1 MSEMVRWIAE
11 HFDDVPPTPALV
23 IDATKHMRKNER
35 KQLFS
40 DDLPQMKT
48 AEGRWFEGVC
58 YERMLRLVERTDLIG
73 GIARKGA
80 DAPAVSSH
88 AALGQNGLFYS
99 NIGDIKI
106 RGNGQDLAEFDLL
119 LKDRDGNIAFAEI
132 VTSPTDMKEFEAEIR
147 FKKRLIG
154 FIYGQAQ
161 VPFLLY
167 STVDVS
173 RHPIVK
179 RIMKEPDNALVL
191 AGPCEELKKLIQGHA
206 VKNHVRKSPKN
217 PKFFR
222 ADEIRAKRP
231 FDFKALHEERRQ
243 RLLQMVAAKAPKAEF
258 AEPDDLPPIVRKILC
273 GGLYPSAAK
282 ALCASYPLTIRG
294 KPIPCAEVPKLYSKI
309 VLAVNLPDGDPIV
322 YLRSRHRKEYLKMVR
337 DKQGGFKFESARTP
351 HMAGFFLWLET
362 IQPSLGSQVAHE
374 ILMTFIGPG
383 RNSAPFVPN
392 TGAQRQ
398 PKEPK
403 EPKPQKEQ
411 PKPKPKRAPRQ
422 QKPKPQKEQAGS
434 GAAPEPG
441 PAGDAEDC
449 EGAAPPAAPA
459 PQKAGAGDS
468 CARRPA
474 RGRPDAGPGL
484 LRRALTPF
492 HVSVRQAA
500 GRPAA
505 AGQPLRGAEAGW
517 RRSSS
522 PFSAGRTS
530 RSRWSRSSR
539 RQGRAR

>member
-1 MSEMVRWIAE
+1 MSEMIRWVEE
-11 HFDDVPPTPALV
+11 HFDEVPPTPPLV

-40 DDLPQMKT
+40 DDLAQMKT

-58 YERMLRLVERTDLIG
+58 YERMLRLVERTDLVG

-80 DAPAVSSH
+80 DAPPVGQN
-88 AALGQNGLFYS
+88 AALGQNGFFYS

-119 LKDRDGNIAFAEI
+119 LRDADGNLAFAEI

-154 FIYGQAQ
+154 FVYGQAQ

-167 STVDVS
+167 SSVDVS

-179 RIMKEPDNALVL
+179 RIMKEPENGLIL
-191 AGPCEELKKLIQGHA
+191 TGPCEELKRLIAGHP
-206 VKNHVRKSPKN
+206 VKHHVRKSPKN

-222 ADEIRAKRP
+222 ADEVRAKRA

-243 RLLQMVAAKAPKAEF
+243 RLLQMVQSGAAKADF

-282 ALCASYPLTIRG
+282 AVCSSYPLTIRG
-294 KPIPCAEVPKLYSKI
+294 KPIPCGDVPKLYSKV
-309 VLAVNLPDGDPIV
+309 VLAVNLPDGDPII

-362 IQPSLGSQVAHE
+362 ITPTLGSQLAHE

-383 RNSAPFVPN
+383 RQAAPYVAPSASAPAKKRPVAA
-392 TGAQRQ
+392 AQPPLPGGRAEDGRNAGEGETA
-398 PKEPK
+398 K
-403 EPKPQKEQ
+403 
-411 PKPKPKRAPRQ
+411 APRRRRRRSR
-422 QKPKPQKEQAGS
+422 KKK
-434 GAAPEPG
+434 
-441 PAGDAEDC
+441 
-449 EGAAPPAAPA
+449 APA
-459 PQKAGAGDS
+459 K
-468 CARRPA
+468 
-474 RGRPDAGPGL
+474 GPE
-484 LRRALTPF
+484 APVPLT
-492 HVSVRQAA
+492 
-500 GRPAA
+500 
-505 AGQPLRGAEAGW
+505 
-517 RRSSS
+517 
-522 PFSAGRTS
+522 
-530 RSRWSRSSR
+530 
-539 RQGRAR
+539 

>member
-58 YERMLRLVERTDLIG
+58 YERMLRLAERTDLIG

-80 DAPAVSSH
+80 DAPSVSSH

-167 STVDVS
+167 SSVDVS
-173 RHPIVK
+173 HHPIVK
-179 RIMKEPDNALVL
+179 RIMKEPDNALIL
-191 AGPCEELKKLIQGHA
+191 AGPCEELKRLIHGHS
-206 VKNHVRKSPKN
+206 VKNHVRKAPKN
-217 PKFFR
+217 TKFFR

-243 RLLQMVAAKAPKAEF
+243 RLMQMVAAKAPKAEF

-282 ALCASYPLTIRG
+282 AVCASYPLTIRG
-294 KPIPCAEVPKLYSKI
+294 KPIPCGDVPRLYSKV

-362 IQPSLGSQVAHE
+362 IQPSLGSQVVHE
-374 ILMTFIGPG
+374 ILMTFIGEG
-383 RNSAPFVPN
+383 RRAAPLVPN
-392 TGAQRQ
+392 TNTPRQ
-398 PKEPK
+398 PKAA
-403 EPKPQKEQ
+403 KPQKEQ
-411 PKPKPKRAPRQ
+411 PKPKRESGQRKPR
-422 QKPKPQKEQAGS
+422 PKPQAKEP
-434 GAAPEPG
+434 APASE
-441 PAGDAEDC
+441 PAGGDGATAPRKRRRRSRRKSAP
-449 EGAAPPAAPA
+449 AAPPPPVATLPAVPA
-459 PQKAGAGDS
+459 PN
-468 CARRPA
+468 RP
-474 RGRPDAGPGL
+474 
-484 LRRALTPF
+484 
-492 HVSVRQAA
+492 V
-500 GRPAA
+500 
-505 AGQPLRGAEAGW
+505 
-517 RRSSS
+517 
-522 PFSAGRTS
+522 
-530 RSRWSRSSR
+530 
-539 RQGRAR
+539 

>member
-58 YERMLRLVERTDLIG
+58 YERMLRLAERTDLIG

-80 DAPAVSSH
+80 DAPTVSSH
-88 AALGQNGLFYS
+88 ASLGQNGLFYS

-132 VTSPTDMKEFEAEIR
+132 VTSPTEMKEFEAEIR

-173 RHPIVK
+173 HHPIVK
-179 RIMKEPDNALVL
+179 RIMKEPDNALIL
-191 AGPCEELKKLIQGHA
+191 AGPCEELKRLIHGHP
-206 VKNHVRKSPKN
+206 VKNHVRKAPKN
-217 PKFFR
+217 TKFFR
-222 ADEIRAKRP
+222 ADEIRARRP

-243 RLLQMVAAKAPKAEF
+243 RLMQMVAAKAPKAEF

-282 ALCASYPLTIRG
+282 AVCASYPLTIRG
-294 KPIPCAEVPKLYSKI
+294 KPIPCGDIPKLYSKV
-309 VLAVNLPDGDPIV
+309 VLAVNLPDGDPII

-362 IQPSLGSQVAHE
+362 IQPSLGSQVVHE
-374 ILMTFIGPG
+374 ILMTFIGEG
-383 RNSAPFVPN
+383 RHAAPLVPN
-392 TGAQRQ
+392 PVQQRQ
-398 PKEPK
+398 PKAG
-403 EPKPQKEQ
+403 KPQKEQ
-411 PKPKPKRAPRQ
+411 QKPKRVSGQRKPG
-422 QKPKPQKEQAGS
+422 PKPQAKEPALAS
-434 GAAPEPG
+434 E
-441 PAGDAEDC
+441 PAGGDDAKAPRKRRPRSRRKSTP
-449 EGAAPPAAPA
+449 AAASPPVVTRPAAPA
-459 PQKAGAGDS
+459 PN
-468 CARRPA
+468 RP
-474 RGRPDAGPGL
+474 
-484 LRRALTPF
+484 
-492 HVSVRQAA
+492 V
-500 GRPAA
+500 
-505 AGQPLRGAEAGW
+505 
-517 RRSSS
+517 
-522 PFSAGRTS
+522 
-530 RSRWSRSSR
+530 
-539 RQGRAR
+539 

>member
-1 MSEMVRWIAE
+1 
-11 HFDDVPPTPALV
+11 
-23 IDATKHMRKNER
+23 
-35 KQLFS
+35 
-40 DDLPQMKT
+40 MKT

-80 DAPAVSSH
+80 DAPPAGSV

-179 RIMKEPDNALVL
+179 RIMKEPENALIL

-206 VKNHVRKSPKN
+206 VKNHVRKSPKT

-243 RLLQMVAAKAPKAEF
+243 RLLQMVAAKTPKAEF

-294 KPIPCAEVPKLYSKI
+294 KPIPCADVPKLYSKV

-322 YLRSRHRKEYLKMVR
+322 YLRSRNRKEYLKMVR

-362 IQPSLGSQVAHE
+362 IAPSLGSQVAHE

-383 RNSAPFVPN
+383 RNSAPFVPHTN
-392 TGAQRQ
+392 
-398 PKEPK
+398 
-403 EPKPQKEQ
+403 
-411 PKPKPKRAPRQ
+411 
-422 QKPKPQKEQAGS
+422 
-434 GAAPEPG
+434 
-441 PAGDAEDC
+441 
-449 EGAAPPAAPA
+449 PPAAAEGAEAAEGTAAAEGTTGSAEAAEERGRSGAEAGRRCRGSEGVAKAPSPA
-459 PQKAGAGDS
+459 PQKAGRNIPDFRGA
-468 CARRPA
+468 ARRRTGTRLLSPCPEPGETAALAAPA
-474 RGRPDAGPGL
+474 GN
-484 LRRALTPF
+484 
-492 HVSVRQAA
+492 
-500 GRPAA
+500 
-505 AGQPLRGAEAGW
+505 EC
-517 RRSSS
+517 SSS
-522 PFSAGRTS
+522 LR
-530 RSRWSRSSR
+530 
-539 RQGRAR
+539 

>member
-1 MSEMVRWIAE
+1 MSEMVRWIEE

-40 DDLPQMKT
+40 EDLPQMKT

-80 DAPAVSSH
+80 DAPTVGRNAV
-88 AALGQNGLFYS
+88 LGQNGLFYS

-119 LKDRDGNIAFAEI
+119 LRDRDGNLAFAEI

-179 RIMKEPDNALVL
+179 RIMKEPENALIL
-191 AGPCEELKKLIQGHA
+191 AGPCEDLKRMIEGRS
-206 VKNHVRKSPKN
+206 VKHHVRKSPKN

-222 ADEIRAKRP
+222 ADEVRVKRP

-243 RLLQMVAAKAPKAEF
+243 RLLQMVAAKAPKADF

-294 KPIPCAEVPKLYSKI
+294 KPIPCGDIPKLYSKV

-322 YLRSRHRKEYLKMVR
+322 YLRSRNRREYLKMVR

-362 IQPSLGSQVAHE
+362 IQPSLGSQASHE
-374 ILMTFIGPG
+374 ILLTFIGPG
-383 RNSAPFVPN
+383 RNSAPFVPPN
-392 TGAQRQ
+392 NGPLQPTEPMSPKESAQKKGPRRQRERKGGPAPEVTADGAESAKTPRKRRRRPRKKPVQASPSTGA
-398 PKEPK
+398 PLADG
-403 EPKPQKEQ
+403 
-411 PKPKPKRAPRQ
+411 APR
-422 QKPKPQKEQAGS
+422 S
-434 GAAPEPG
+434 
-441 PAGDAEDC
+441 
-449 EGAAPPAAPA
+449 
-459 PQKAGAGDS
+459 
-468 CARRPA
+468 
-474 RGRPDAGPGL
+474 
-484 LRRALTPF
+484 
-492 HVSVRQAA
+492 
-500 GRPAA
+500 
-505 AGQPLRGAEAGW
+505 
-517 RRSSS
+517 
-522 PFSAGRTS
+522 
-530 RSRWSRSSR
+530 
-539 RQGRAR
+539 

>member
-1 MSEMVRWIAE
+1 MSEMVRWIEE

-40 DDLPQMKT
+40 EDLPQMKT

-80 DAPAVSSH
+80 DAPPAGSA

-119 LKDRDGNIAFAEI
+119 LRDRDGNLAFAEI

-179 RIMKEPDNALVL
+179 RIMKEPENALIL

-217 PKFFR
+217 AKFFR
-222 ADEIRAKRP
+222 ADEVREKRP
-231 FDFKALHEERRQ
+231 FDFRALHEERRQ
-243 RLLQMVAAKAPKAEF
+243 RLLQMVAARTPKAGF

-294 KPIPCAEVPKLYSKI
+294 KPIPCGDVPKLYSKVI
-309 VLAVNLPDGDPIV
+309 LAVNLPDGDPIV
-322 YLRSRHRKEYLKMVR
+322 YLRSRNRKEYLKMVR

-383 RNSAPFVPN
+383 RNSAPFVPHVN
-392 TGAQRQ
+392 NAPRQ
-398 PKEPK
+398 QK
-403 EPKPQKEQ
+403 EPKPQKDPSEQ
-411 PKPKPKRAPRQ
+411 KPKREPRQ
-422 QKPKPQKEQAGS
+422 RKPKPQGVQP
-434 GAAPEPG
+434 APETK
-441 PAGDAEDC
+441 PAG
-449 EGAAPPAAPA
+449 
-459 PQKAGAGDS
+459 
-468 CARRPA
+468 
-474 RGRPDAGPGL
+474 
-484 LRRALTPF
+484 
-492 HVSVRQAA
+492 
-500 GRPAA
+500 
-505 AGQPLRGAEAGW
+505 GAEAPQAPRK
-517 RRSSS
+517 RRRRPRRKPAQTPPASGV
-522 PFSAGRTS
+522 PLAGGPPPAS
-530 RSRWSRSSR
+530 
-539 RQGRAR
+539 

>member
-1 MSEMVRWIAE
+1 MSEMVRWITE
-11 HFDDVPPTPALV
+11 HFDEVPPTPALV

-40 DDLPQMKT
+40 EDLPSMKT
-48 AEGRWFEGVC
+48 AEGRWFEGVI
-58 YERMLRLVERTDLIG
+58 YERMLRLVQRTDLVG

-80 DAPAVSSH
+80 DAPPVGQN

-167 STVDVS
+167 SSVDVS

-179 RIMKEPDNALVL
+179 RIMKEPDNGLVVT
-191 AGPCEELKKLIQGHA
+191 GPCEELKRLIEGHP
-206 VKNHVRKSPKN
+206 VRNHTRKSPKN

-222 ADEIRAKRP
+222 ADEIQARRT

-243 RLLQMVAAKAPKAEF
+243 RLLQMIAAKATKAEF

-273 GGLYPSAAK
+273 GGLYPSAAR
-282 ALCASYPLTIRG
+282 ALCGSYPLTIRG
-294 KPIPCAEVPKLYSKI
+294 KPIPCVEVPKRYSKI
-309 VLAVNLPDGDPIV
+309 VLAVNLPDGDPII
-322 YLRSRHRKEYLKMVR
+322 YLRSRHRMEYLKMVR

-362 IQPSLGSQVAHE
+362 IAPSLGSQIAHE

-392 TGAQRQ
+392 NGGQASK
-398 PKEPK
+398 KEPVQKK
-403 EPKPQKEQ
+403 EPAQQ
-411 PKPKPKRAPRQ
+411 RGRRQ
-422 QKPKPQKEQAGS
+422 QKGSPAGEVAQPGASDAPKAPRRRRRARRRKASPSESAAGEPIS
-434 GAAPEPG
+434 VDPG
-441 PAGDAEDC
+441 P
-449 EGAAPPAAPA
+449 
-459 PQKAGAGDS
+459 
-468 CARRPA
+468 
-474 RGRPDAGPGL
+474 
-484 LRRALTPF
+484 
-492 HVSVRQAA
+492 
-500 GRPAA
+500 
-505 AGQPLRGAEAGW
+505 
-517 RRSSS
+517 
-522 PFSAGRTS
+522 SA
-530 RSRWSRSSR
+530 
-539 RQGRAR
+539 